1 MPKLSFSDALG
12 HFQANRLDD
21 AESILSGLPAARC
34 DANSWMLRGLIAQRQ
49 GRHVDALTHYDA
61 SIKKDASHAPTWLNR
76 AHPLSHLRRYAEAEH
91 SVARA
96 RSLQDSIQ
104 AQAMLLRVQLAAD
117 RCGDALA
124 NGAIFCARTPDNG
137 LLHALTGQAARQEG
151 DLRRAFTHLQTAFRL
166 GRIESAAPLAQTL
179 HDLGHRAQALKFINS
194 CPESAPD
201 IQHVKG
207 IILGDERR
215 WDEAIDAF
223 NEAVT
228 CDPSNVRLRLNFSH
242 TLSRAAHHEASLEQ
256 LRQSLALEP
265 DNPLPWISFADACQH
280 VRSLTPDDIP
290 LLNTAMDRNDIAH
303 QHLEQLVRSF
313 IEQDPRV
320 SYWIHGISG
329 ITPSLIEALDTSLT
343 RLWWTKTIVHCSK
356 WERALT
362 QLRRHIST
370 GLTPAISAE
379 LTEALAVQAWHT
391 QFAWPVSE
399 AEQQALCRPLPP
411 LTEALYR
418 MMDSAMGLPEALA
431 TLHVTNKG
439 IERALAESFQSLDR
453 EPNEHSARVRAQ
465 YESDPYPRLV
475 PWAQKPVAS
484 IQKLV
489 SDCLMS
495 PPEHLPSGRPLR
507 VLIAGCGTGQQV
519 LGVARYAGAELYAF
533 DLSRASLAV
542 AARHASVAGVSCTFA
557 QGDILS
563 LDTRALERLGWP
575 TSFDVIE
582 CGGVLHHLQDPIAG
596 WRALVSLLSPNGLMK
611 IGLYSRRARRGVLH
625 ARALVDGF
633 STDAEGLRSA
643 RSILLALPSDD
654 PAFAVTR
661 SIDFRSLSGFR
672 DLAMHVH
679 EVQFSPIE
687 LAKMMTELSLTFLGF
702 QHRHPAI
709 AQHYAQAHPNDPQ
722 QRDLTLWE
730 QFEVQHPS
738 TFEGMFQFWCQRD
751 SGR

>member
-1 MPKLSFSDALG
+1 MPKLTFSDALA

-21 AESILSGLPAARC
+21 AESILSDLPAPRC

-49 GRHVDALTHYDA
+49 GRHEDALTHYDA

-76 AHPLSHLRRYAEAEH
+76 AHPLSHLERYAEAER

-96 RSLQDSIQ
+96 RTLQDSVQ

-117 RCGDALA
+117 RSGDALA
-124 NGAIFCARTPDNG
+124 NGATFCARTPDNG

-166 GRIESAAPLAQTL
+166 GRTESAAPLAQTL
-179 HDLGHRAQALKFINS
+179 HDLGHRAQALKFIGS
-194 CPESAPD
+194 CSESAPD

-207 IILGDERR
+207 IILGDARR

-223 NEAVT
+223 TEAVN
-228 CDPSNVRLRLNFSH
+228 CDPSNVRLRINFSH
-242 TLSRAAHHEASLEQ
+242 TLSRAGHHTASLEQ

-290 LLNTAMDRNDIAH
+290 LLKIAMERNDIAH
-303 QHLEQLVRSF
+303 QHLEQLVRSL
-313 IEQDPRV
+313 IEQDQRV
-320 SYWIHGISG
+320 SDWIHGLSG
-329 ITPSLIEALDTSLT
+329 ITPSLIEALDTPLT
-343 RLWWTKTIVHCSK
+343 RLWWTKTIVHCST

-362 QLRRHIST
+362 QLRKHIST
-370 GLTPAISAE
+370 GLKPVISAD

-391 QFAWPVSE
+391 QFAWPVSD
-399 AEQQALCRPLPP
+399 AEQKALCGPLPP

-418 MMDSAMGLPEALA
+418 MMDSALDLPEALA
-431 TLHVTNKG
+431 TLHVTNMG
-439 IERALAESFQSLDR
+439 IERSLAESFKSLDR
-453 EPNEHSARVRAQ
+453 EPSDHSARVRAQ

-489 SDCLMS
+489 SDCLVS
-495 PPEHLPSGRPLR
+495 PPKHLPSSRQPR

-519 LGVARYAGAELYAF
+519 LGAARYAGAELYAF

-557 QGDILS
+557 QGDILA
-563 LDTRALERLGWP
+563 LDTRALERLAWP

-582 CGGVLHHLQDPIAG
+582 CGGVLHHLQDPMAG

-611 IGLYSRRARRGVLH
+611 IGLYSRRARSGVLR

-643 RSILLALPSDD
+643 RSRLLALPSDD

-687 LAKMMTELSLTFLGF
+687 LAEMMTELSLTFLGF
-702 QHRHPAI
+702 QHRHPAV
-709 AQHYAQAHPNDPQ
+709 AQHYALAYPNDPQ

-730 QFEVQHPS
+730 QFEAEHPS
-738 TFEGMFQFWCQRD
+738 TFEGMFQFWCQHD
-751 SGR
+751 SSR